1 MIELGSTA
9 VANTMLHDDLLQDNP
24 QTVAR
29 LDSIACLFEWMRAM
43 PPAERKRF
51 LARVAE
57 CSDAVQQVVIKL
69 LGVIKSPDTT
79 PAERQRALMTV
90 ADALFSNPDET
101 DGGYG
106 QDLAMSEQY
115 AAAKVPRLA
124 REVEKMNTQEAT
136 FAQRLREL
144 MEAKRI
150 SQQELADRAHCS
162 QPAISQMLNRACR
175 PQKKTILKLA
185 EALNVQ
191 ARDLWPD
198 IDVAEALDA
207 VASFQQPDYVM
218 TPEEARALAD
228 TSKRNS
234 PIIRAKR
241 LPTRRQKQG

>member
-1 MIELGSTA
+1 
-9 VANTMLHDDLLQDNP
+9 VAKPLLHDELLHDNP

-29 LDSIACLFEWMRAM
+29 LDSLAGLFEWMQAL

-51 LARVAE
+51 MARLAE

-69 LGVIKSPDTT
+69 LDVIKNPDTT
-79 PAERQRALMTV
+79 PAERQRTLSTI
-90 ADALFSNPDET
+90 ADALFINPDET

-106 QDLAMSEQY
+106 QDLAASEPN

-124 REVEKMNTQEAT
+124 REVEKMNTHEAT

-150 SQQELADRAHCS
+150 SQQELADRVHCS

-185 EALNVQ
+185 EVLNVQ

-218 TPEEARALAD
+218 TPAEARALAD
-228 TSKRNS
+228 ASKRN
-234 PIIRAKR
+234 PPKIRAKL
-241 LPTRRQKQG
+241 LPTRSRKQE